1 MDQGSASLG
10 ITYLATVP
18 KIATDLET
26 VNIKAHIS
34 GARSFLHPP

>member
-10 ITYLATVP
+10 VTYLATVP

-26 VNIKAHIS
+26 VIIKARIS
-34 GARSFLHPP
+34 GAGPFLHPP